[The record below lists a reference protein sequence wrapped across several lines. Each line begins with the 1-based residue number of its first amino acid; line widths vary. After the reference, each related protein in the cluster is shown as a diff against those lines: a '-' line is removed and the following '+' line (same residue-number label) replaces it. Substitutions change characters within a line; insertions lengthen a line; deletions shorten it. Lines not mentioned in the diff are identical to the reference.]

1 MNRSKK
7 PNASGTLAIE
17 NMNRSNGTLAIENMN
32 RSNGTLAIENM
43 NLSKVKLP
51 LPIHSLRNTLKKSVP
66 LNILKRLNNTRKK
79 ISPLLLKDKVSEAT
93 LPLKSSQNIQTST
106 NLPGSRNMQ
115 TMTLNQNMKAEVAS
129 TPVQGKRPSV
139 SKLKD
144 IWRNPA
150 KSNNPYASKQ
160 NRETQKREKQARIQA
175 VKNFSTRVAQMA
187 KTKKRKSV

>member
-1 MNRSKK
+1 MNRS
-7 PNASGTLAIE
+7 NGSLAIE
-17 NMNRSNGTLAIENMN
+17 NMNRSKKPKASGTLAIENMN

-79 ISPLLLKDKVSEAT
+79 ISPLLLKDKDSEAN

-115 TMTLNQNMKAEVAS
+115 TMTQNQNMKAEVAS

-150 KSNNPYASKQ
+150 KSNNPYASKH